1 MIARG
6 FHDFTVLVIN
16 RVGEQDSIDDLEEY
30 ALPVLQDTEEADV
43 FGLWE
48 AASYDLFIVD
58 RSGLVAHA
66 ESGSYPAEDE
76 DHDHLVELLTD
87 FM

>member
-1 MIARG
+1 MATLG
-6 FHDFTVLVIN
+6 FDDLTVLVIN
-16 RVGEQDSIDDLEEY
+16 RVGEQGSIVDLEEY

-43 FGLWE
+43 FSLWD
-48 AASYDLFIVD
+48 AASYDLFVVD